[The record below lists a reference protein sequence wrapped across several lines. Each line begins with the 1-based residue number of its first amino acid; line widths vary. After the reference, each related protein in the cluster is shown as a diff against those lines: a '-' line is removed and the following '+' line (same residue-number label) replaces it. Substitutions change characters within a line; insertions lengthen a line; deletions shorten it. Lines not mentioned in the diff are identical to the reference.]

1 MEPLREQAPPS
12 GFFRGAGH
20 SLKEIW
26 GCRNLLALLTRR
38 EIRAKY
44 KNSVLGM
51 LWSLIRPLVLLLIY
65 YIVIG
70 KFLGAARGITDF
82 AIYCYTGLT
91 IWTLFSETVSAATG
105 SIVGNSG
112 IIKKIRLPREI
123 FPLATTGSALFNF
136 AIQFCILI
144 VAALFTTGLSP
155 GNWLLVPLAILII
168 VIWGTALGLALAAMN
183 VYLRDV
189 QYLVEVVL
197 LIGFW
202 LSPVVYTF
210 GKNVKPNVGV
220 ALQEIY
226 LANPVTLAVMGMQKI
241 IWHEGDADT
250 FPSNLEFRML
260 IVAAVGLVV
269 LFLSQRLFAKL
280 QRNFAQEL

>member
-1 MEPLREQAPPS
+1 MEPMREQTPPS
-12 GFFRGAGH
+12 GFLRGVGT

-26 GCRNLLALLTRR
+26 GCRDLLALLTRR

-70 KFLGAARGITDF
+70 KFLGAARGITNF
-82 AIYCYTGLT
+82 AIYCYTGLA

-105 SIVGNSG
+105 SIIGNSG
-112 IIKKIRLPREI
+112 IVKKIRLPREI

-144 VAALFTTGLSP
+144 VGALLTTGLMP
-155 GNWLLVPLAILII
+155 GNWLLVPLAIVLI
-168 VIWGTALGLALAAMN
+168 VVWGVALGLSLAAMN

-202 LSPVVYTF
+202 VSPVVYSWTMVR
-210 GKNVKPNVGV
+210 NNVGPV
-220 ALQEIY
+220 LQDVY
-226 LANPVTLAVMGMQKI
+226 LLNPVTLAVMGMQKI
-241 IWHEGDADT
+241 IWAQGGPDA
-250 FPSNLEFRML
+250 FPADLGTRML
-260 IVAAVGLVV
+260 VATAVGLVA
-269 LFLSQRLFAKL
+269 LFLSQRLFSRL